1 MPAQDTQLK
10 QGDRLLICGTYPA
23 KGRMDWTLQNEHA
36 LSYIL
41 TGQARPQG
49 WVWRRLVRK
58 GTNGGVAADH

>member
-1 MPAQDTQLK
+1 MGRTPRGARP
-10 QGDRLLICGTYPA
+10 GDRLLLCGRHHVRD
-23 KGRMDWTLQNEHA
+23 RMDWTLQNEHA